1 MFTDKAHLRECQ
13 LQLWCTKIELVYI
26 QACAKKEGL
35 TVPRYLHRLALQGY
49 IHKDKSLPQEVLAF
63 RGQLQHLA
71 GLLHPIARKRLDG
84 DDLNAL
90 ERAELKQT
98 MVEINNLLSQIKKFL
113 S

>member
-1 MFTDKAHLRECQ
+1 MFTNKAHLRETK
-13 LQLWCTKIELVYI
+13 LMLYCTKIELRYI

-35 TVPRYLHRLALQGY
+35 TVPRYLHRLAVQGF
-49 IHKDKSLPQEVLAF
+49 INKDKSLPPEVLAF

-71 GLLHPIARKRLDG
+71 GVLHPIARKRLGG

-98 MVEINNLLSQIKKFL
+98 MAEINNLLLQIKKFL

>member
-13 LQLWCTKIELVYI
+13 LQLWCTLIEKRYI
-26 QACAKKEGL
+26 EACAKKESL
-35 TVPRYLHRLALQGY
+35 TVPRYLHRLAVQGFT
-49 IHKDKSLPQEVLAF
+49 HRDKSLPPEVLAF

-90 ERAELKQT
+90 ERAGLKQT
-98 MVEINNLLSQIKKFL
+98 MAEINDLLSQMKKFI